1 MKAAMGW
8 VGIMALTLNAMA
20 CAGRAPEGLG
30 VREGRLAPCPS
41 SPNCVSS
48 DATDPGHRIDPFVV
62 VGDEEGMEAAWA
74 GLRALLEEQDR
85 VEIQVEEEDYLHA
98 VFTTRIM
105 RYRDDVEFA
114 ARPERGEIAVRS
126 ASRVGYG
133 DMGANRKRIE
143 WIRSELASRGL
154 VRGAE
159 G

>member
-1 MKAAMGW
+1 MTRTMGW
-8 VGIMALTLNAMA
+8 VGVMALAMNTMA

-48 DATDPGHRIDPFVV
+48 DASDPGHAIEPLAVR
-62 VGDEEGMEAAWA
+62 GGMEPAWE
-74 GLRALLEEQDR
+74 GLRVLLQEKDR
-85 VEIQVEEEDYLHA
+85 VRITQEEPDYLHA

-105 RYRDDVEFA
+105 RYRDDVEFH
-114 ARPERGEIAVRS
+114 ARPDRGEIAVRS

-143 WIRSELASRGL
+143 SIRAELVQRGL
-154 VRGAE
+154 VHPKE
-159 G
+159 D